1 MIRALIADDERPA
14 RRKLRELLSREPDF
28 EVVAEAADGVEA
40 VAAIQAAAP
49 DVVFLDIRMPR
60 LDGFGVIAE
69 VGAEAMPL
77 VVFVTAFDEHAL
89 RAFEVHALDYLLKP
103 FAPSRLRRLLDRLR
117 RQLAPPASSP
127 GAAAAGTPPG
137 GAGHAALAAKSA
149 AGTVPP
155 GDLARRIEHLLAAMR
170 PAPEYPRQLLV
181 ERGEGRQAL
190 LAVDQVD
197 LVRAEGNYLRFFA
210 AGVEYRR
217 RGTLRDLEDRLDPA
231 RFLRLNRS
239 EIVRLDTVRELQPW
253 FHGDA
258 RVVLR
263 DGSVLTWS
271 RRYRAKAEGL
281 F

>member
-14 RRKLRELLSREPDF
+14 RRKLRQLLSREPDF
-28 EVVAEAADGVEA
+28 EVVGEAADGVEA

-49 DVVFLDIRMPR
+49 DVVFLDIQMPR

-69 VGAEAMPL
+69 VGVEAMPL

-117 RQLAPPASSP
+117 RQLAPNAHPA
-127 GAAAAGTPPG
+127 
-137 GAGHAALAAKSA
+137 HAADT
-149 AGTVPP
+149 AGGEVPAT

-190 LAVDQVD
+190 LTVDQID
-197 LVRAEGNYLRFFA
+197 LVRAEANYLRIFA
-210 AGVEYRR
+210 GGAEYRR
-217 RGTLRDLEDRLDPA
+217 RGTLRDLEGRLDPA

-239 EIVRLDTVRELQPW
+239 EIVRLETVREVQPW

-258 RVVLR
+258 KVVLR

-271 RRYRAKAEGL
+271 RRFRAKAEGI

>member
-14 RRKLRELLSREPDF
+14 RRKLRQLLSREPDF
-28 EVVAEAADGVEA
+28 EVVGEAADGVEA
-40 VAAIQAAAP
+40 VAAIRAAAP
-49 DVVFLDIRMPR
+49 DVVFLDVQMPR

-69 VGAEAMPL
+69 VGVEAMPL

-117 RQLAPPASSP
+117 RQLAPNAHAAQAAH
-127 GAAAAGTPPG
+127 AAAPG
-137 GAGHAALAAKSA
+137 GEVPAA
-149 AGTVPP
+149 

-190 LAVDQVD
+190 LAVDRID
-197 LVRAEGNYLRFFA
+197 LVRAEANYLRIVA
-210 AGVEYRR
+210 DGAEYRR
-217 RGTLRDLEDRLDPA
+217 RGTLRDLEGRLDPA

-239 EIVRLDTVRELQPW
+239 EIVRLETVREVQPW

-258 RVVLR
+258 KVVLR

-271 RRYRAKAEGL
+271 RRFRAKAEGI

>member
-14 RRKLRELLSREPDF
+14 RRKLRQLLSREPDF
-28 EVVAEAADGVEA
+28 EVVGEAADGVEA

-49 DVVFLDIRMPR
+49 DVVFLDVQMPR

-69 VGAEAMPL
+69 VGVEAMPL

-117 RQLAPPASSP
+117 RQLAPNAH
-127 GAAAAGTPPG
+127 AADAAGGEVP
-137 GAGHAALAAKSA
+137 AA
-149 AGTVPP
+149 

-190 LAVDQVD
+190 LAADQID
-197 LVRAEGNYLRFFA
+197 LVRADANYLCIFA
-210 AGVEYRR
+210 NGAEYRR
-217 RGTLRDLEDRLDPA
+217 RGTLRDLEGRLDPA

-239 EIVRLDTVRELQPW
+239 EIVRLETVREVQPW

-258 RVVLR
+258 KVVLR

-271 RRYRAKAEGL
+271 RRFRAKAEGI